1 MEQIYSPSLE
11 VLFGKRI
18 QQIRKEMNLSQKE
31 FGELVG
37 FHRTYIGQIE
47 RAEKC
52 VSIKAIEQ
60 ICKSLNISVQ
70 ELFDFFKFKMM
81 DYYPS
86 FFSFLIK
93 SL

>member
-1 MEQIYSPSLE
+1 MEQTEQIYSPSLE

-70 ELFDFFKFKMM
+70 ELFDFSNLK
-81 DYYPS
+81 
-86 FFSFLIK
+86 
-93 SL
+93 

>member
-1 MEQIYSPSLE
+1 MEQVSNQSLE
-11 VLFGKRI
+11 IMFGKRI
-18 QQIRKEMNLSQKE
+18 LQLRKEMNLSQKE

-52 VSIKAIEQ
+52 VSIKTVEQ

-70 ELFDFFKFKMM
+70 EIFDFSKLK
-81 DYYPS
+81 
-86 FFSFLIK
+86 
-93 SL
+93 

>member
-1 MEQIYSPSLE
+1 MEQVSSSSLE
-11 VLFGKRI
+11 VMFGKKI
-18 QQIRKEMNLSQKE
+18 LQIRKEMNLSQKE

-52 VSIKAIEQ
+52 VSINTVEQ

-70 ELFDFFKFKMM
+70 ELFDFSKLK
-81 DYYPS
+81 
-86 FFSFLIK
+86 
-93 SL
+93 

>member
-1 MEQIYSPSLE
+1 MEQVSSSSLE
-11 VLFGKRI
+11 VMFGKKI
-18 QQIRKEMNLSQKE
+18 LQIRKEMNLSQKQ

-52 VSIKAIEQ
+52 VSIKTVEQ

-70 ELFDFFKFKMM
+70 ELFDFSKLK
-81 DYYPS
+81 
-86 FFSFLIK
+86 
-93 SL
+93 

>member
-1 MEQIYSPSLE
+1 MEQVSSSSLE
-11 VLFGKRI
+11 IMFGKKI
-18 QQIRKEMNLSQKE
+18 LQIRKEMNLSQKA

-52 VSIKAIEQ
+52 VSIKTVDQ

-70 ELFDFFKFKMM
+70 ELFDFSNLK
-81 DYYPS
+81 
-86 FFSFLIK
+86 
-93 SL
+93 